1 MEQTIP
7 KAVIMDDAALSRAIT
22 RIAHEIIE
30 HNEGTKNIALVG
42 IIRRGETIAMRLAD
56 EIQKLKESDL
66 RLARLISVFIAM
78 MYGAALHRCFMQP
91 IFLLRL
97 TVVISYWLMT
107 CSIPDVPSELL
118 LMR

>member
-42 IIRRGETIAMRLAD
+42 IIRRGETM
-56 EIQKLKESDL
+56 KESGL

-107 CSIPDVPSELL
+107 CSIPAAPSEPL